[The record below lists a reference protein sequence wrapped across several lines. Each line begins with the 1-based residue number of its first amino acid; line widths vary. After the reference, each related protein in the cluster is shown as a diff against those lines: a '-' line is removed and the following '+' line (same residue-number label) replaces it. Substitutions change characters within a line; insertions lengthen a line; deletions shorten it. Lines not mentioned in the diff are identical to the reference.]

1 MKHLLIPAKINKA
14 HRIAIVSA
22 IQILLI
28 LIVSLTSCS
37 RIQKTHDINCDST
50 YVSDDGFYKIN
61 ITDIS
66 DKQATIVRHR
76 LVFANDSI
84 VKSGTRI
91 FYIPQI
97 ISITETTKLPID
109 KVADIIRDYGLTESR

>member
-1 MKHLLIPAKINKA
+1 MALNFIIG
-14 HRIAIVSA
+14 V
-22 IQILLI
+22 
-28 LIVSLTSCS
+28 TSCS
-37 RIQKTHDINCDST
+37 RIQKTHEINCNST

-109 KVADIIRDYGLTESR
+109 KVAEIIRDYQLKWSQFPF